1 MKIDFTIKI
10 TDIEGTEIDL
20 EKFRGE
26 VLLIV
31 NTASRCG
38 YTPQY
43 RGLETL
49 YQRWRGHGFSIL
61 GFPCNQF
68 GRQEPGTEETI
79 AKFCA
84 EHYAITF
91 PMFSK
96 IKVNGHDTRPLY
108 RLLKRAR
115 RGLFGTGRIHW
126 NFSKFLVAR
135 DGTVLARYGANRKP
149 EDLENTIE
157 KALEQIHPTSITTPT
172 DP

>member
-1 MKIDFTIKI
+1 MKIDYSTKV

-26 VLLIV
+26 ALLIV

-43 RGLETL
+43 RGLEAL
-49 YQRWRGHGFSIL
+49 YQRWRACSFSIL

-68 GRQEPGTEETI
+68 GRQEPGTEDTI

-84 EHYAITF
+84 EHYAVTF
-91 PMFSK
+91 TMFSK
-96 IKVNGHDTRPLY
+96 IKVNGPDAHPLY
-108 RLLKRAR
+108 RQLKRAR
-115 RGLFGTGRIHW
+115 RGLFRTSRIQW

-149 EDLENTIE
+149 EDLEKTIE
-157 KALEQIHPTSITTPT
+157 KALKQIHPTSITTPT

>member
-1 MKIDFTIKI
+1 MKIDYTTKV
-10 TDIEGTEIDL
+10 TDIEGTETDL

-49 YQRWRGHGFSIL
+49 YQRWHAHGLSIL

-68 GRQEPGTEETI
+68 GHQEPGTEDTI

-84 EHYAITF
+84 AHYDVTFAI
-91 PMFSK
+91 FSK
-96 IKVNGHDTRPLY
+96 IKVNGPDTHPLY
-108 RLLKRAR
+108 HQLKKAQ
-115 RGLFGTGRIHW
+115 RGLFGISRIQW

-135 DGTVLARYGANRKP
+135 DGTVLARYRSSRKP
-149 EDLENTIE
+149 EDLENDIE
-157 KALEQIHPTSITTPT
+157 KTWEHDNPST
-172 DP
+172 